1 MKFRKQSHV
10 VYYTRYHVVF
20 VTKYRRKVLKH
31 GLGKY
36 CIAVMKK
43 VCEAYPD
50 LQLLEANTDEDHIH
64 LLLSIPPKWQ
74 ISKAVNLLKS
84 NSSKAMRYKFPTV
97 RTVYGQKMMFWSE
110 GYFISTVGANERQI
124 KNYIEHQ
131 GEEDKGQA
139 QLDL

>member
-1 MKFRKQSHV
+1 MEFRKQAQV
-10 VYYTRYHVVF
+10 VYYTRYHLVF

-36 CIAVMKK
+36 CIRVMEQ
-43 VCEAYPD
+43 VCKAYPD

-64 LLLSIPPKWQ
+64 LLISIPPKWQ

-84 NSSKAMRYKFPTV
+84 NSSKAMRHKFPIV
-97 RTVYGQKMMFWSE
+97 RTVYGQRMMFWSD
-110 GYFISTVGANERQI
+110 GYFVSTVGINETKI
-124 KNYIEHQ
+124 KSYIEHQ

-139 QLDL
+139 KLEL